1 MSLNKLNE
9 KIRYFWLL
17 EAVVASVI
25 IGVVIFAALYI
36 FAGGYLGYASV
47 MPVVTAVAAWYGIR
61 RYANWGF
68 EVRDD
73 HLYIEHGV
81 IKKVYSM
88 VPYVRVQHIDTDRG
102 PIDRVLGLSTLRVYT
117 AGSKGADIK
126 VPGLDREDAS
136 QLQKKLRDSAI
147 NSEKGF
153 DAV

>member
-1 MSLNKLNE
+1 MSLRDLDSRIKW
-9 KIRYFWLL
+9 FWLF
-17 EAVVASVI
+17 EAAVISIIIASVI
-25 IGVVIFAALYI
+25 STVL
-36 FAGGYLGYASV
+36 YLGAGRNAAYF
-47 MPVVTAVAAWYGIR
+47 AVAPLLVALGTWYGVR

-81 IKKVYSM
+81 LKKVYSM

-102 PIDRVLGLSTLRVYT
+102 PIDRLMGLSTLRVYT

-126 VPGLDREDAS
+126 IPGLEREEAS
-136 QLQKKLRDSAI
+136 RLQKKLRDSAI
-147 NSEKGF
+147 DSEKGF

>member
-1 MSLNKLNE
+1 MAFKKLDTRI
-9 KIRYFWLL
+9 KWFWLF
-17 EAVVASVI
+17 EAGVTSLILAGI
-25 IGVVIFAALYI
+25 ISLGLYSYTNNISSLALTPLVFAVGTFYGVK
-36 FAGGYLGYASV
+36 
-47 MPVVTAVAAWYGIR
+47 

-68 EVRDD
+68 EIRDD

-88 VPYVRVQHIDTDRG
+88 VPFVRVQHIDTDRG

-126 VPGLDREDAS
+126 VPGLDREEAS
-136 QLQKKLRDSAI
+136 ELQKKLRDSAI
-147 NSEKGF
+147 DSEKGF

>member
-1 MSLNKLNE
+1 MSLRDLDSRIKW
-9 KIRYFWLL
+9 FWLF
-17 EAVVASVI
+17 EAAVISMIIASVI
-25 IGVVIFAALYI
+25 STVL
-36 FAGGYLGYASV
+36 YLGAGRNAAYFT
-47 MPVVTAVAAWYGIR
+47 VVPLLVALGTWYGVR

-81 IKKVYSM
+81 LKKVYSM

-102 PIDRVLGLSTLRVYT
+102 PIDRVMGLSTLRVYT

-126 VPGLDREDAS
+126 IPGLEREEAS
-136 QLQKKLRDSAI
+136 RLQKKLRDSAI
-147 NSEKGF
+147 DSEKGF

>member
-1 MSLNKLNE
+1 MPLNKLNT
-9 KIRYFWLL
+9 KIKWFWLL
-17 EAVVASVI
+17 EAAAISILISTVL
-25 IGVVIFAALYI
+25 FAGLYI
-36 FAGGYLGYASV
+36 FAGNNSIYVAIIPVALGIG
-47 MPVVTAVAAWYGIR
+47 TWYGVKR
-61 RYANWGF
+61 FSNWGF

-88 VPYVRVQHIDTDRG
+88 VPYVRVQHVDTDRG
-102 PIDRVLGLSTLRVYT
+102 PINRILGLSTLRVYT

-126 VPGLDREDAS
+126 VPGLDREKAS
-136 QLQKKLRDSAI
+136 HLQEKLRDSAI

>member
-1 MSLNKLNE
+1 MSLNKLNNRI
-9 KIRYFWLL
+9 KWYWLVQ
-17 EAVVASVI
+17 AAAISI
-25 IGVVIFAALYI
+25 IVGAAISTGLYLS
-36 FAGGYLGYASV
+36 AGGYTSYFAILPLIMAAG
-47 MPVVTAVAAWYGIR
+47 AWYGIR
-61 RYANWGF
+61 RFQNWGF

-126 VPGLDREDAS
+126 VPGLNREEAS